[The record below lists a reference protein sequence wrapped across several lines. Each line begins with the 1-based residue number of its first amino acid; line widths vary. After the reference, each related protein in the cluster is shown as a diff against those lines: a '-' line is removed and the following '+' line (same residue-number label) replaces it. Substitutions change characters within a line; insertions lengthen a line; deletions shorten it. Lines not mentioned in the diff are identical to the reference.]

1 MKIAYIFCPIPV
13 HGHRNGIISQ
23 CLTWAEGMRKLGNK
37 VDLISCWEDYDWSSY
52 DIIHL
57 FGSTGTWFYALM
69 KGLLDYNRNIVWSPI
84 CDDTT
89 PARKQRIKTFVG
101 SNRLHVFSL
110 PFIRSKAYQ
119 LPIRVFARSEYEK
132 NYLIKAYR
140 AKKESFEIVP
150 LGLSYSDKYDKVT
163 KEIFCFHLSTLY
175 QPRKNVVRL
184 IQAAKKY
191 NFNLVLAGTKGTDKE
206 FAPLKEAIGDASNI
220 KVLGR
225 ISEEKKKE
233 LYIRAKVFALPSVS
247 EGVGI
252 VALDA
257 AHYGC
262 DIVMTDFGGPKEYY
276 NGMAEIVDPYDID
289 SIGCAV
295 VKLMSSTHQ
304 PQLKEYVDREYCFD
318 RIAEKLEDAYKSVVE
333 QKLL

>member
-23 CLTWAEGMRKLGNK
+23 CLTWAEGLRKFGHQ
-37 VDLISCWEDYDWSSY
+37 VDMITCWEDYDWTSY
-52 DIIHL
+52 DVIHL
-57 FGSTGTWFYALM
+57 FGSTGTWFYALIHE
-69 KGLLDYNRNIVWSPI
+69 LLDYNKNIVWSPI

-89 PARKQRIKTFVG
+89 STQKQRLKTYIG
-101 SNRLHVFSL
+101 SKSLHLFSL
-110 PFIRSKAYQ
+110 PYIRSKAYK
-119 LPIRVFARSEYEK
+119 LPIVVFARSRYEK
-132 NYLIKAYR
+132 DYLVNGYG
-140 AKKESFEIVP
+140 AKENIFEIVP
-150 LGLSYSDKYDKVT
+150 LGLSYNDRYNKIK
-163 KEIFCFHLSTLY
+163 KEDFCFHLSSLY
-175 QPRKNVVRL
+175 QSRKNVVRL
-184 IQAAKKY
+184 IKAARRY
-191 NFNLVLAGTKGTDKE
+191 NFNLVLAGTMGTEEE
-206 FAPLKEAIGDASNI
+206 FQPLKEAIGDADNI

-262 DIVMTDFGGPKEYY
+262 DIVLTNFGGPKEYY

-289 SIGCAV
+289 SIGKGV
-295 VKLMSSTHQ
+295 IKMMNSTNQ
-304 PQLKEYVDREYCFD
+304 PKLKEWVDNEFSAD
-318 RIAEKLEDAYKSVVE
+318 RITEKLIEAYKKVL
-333 QKLL
+333 KD